1 MSVVNRGLCESRYQ
15 VWDQSSRLIFGST
28 LRIHAP
34 KTQEKKTDLEGAEAE
49 SQSSSNKGLK
59 QACGCPGPHS
69 DQSLM

>member
-1 MSVVNRGLCESRYQ
+1 MKADIKSEIRAPGQ
-15 VWDQSSRLIFGST
+15 FFGST